1 MTALARRPLALPPGA
16 PPVLAVVGL
25 LVAWELT
32 SRLVAIGGFPDVVST
47 FRELPAILGER
58 EALVNIA
65 SSLRR
70 MALGFAIALAFAIPL
85 GLFMGRS
92 AMIARLFNPLLM
104 VTYPVPK
111 AALMPVI
118 MLWFGVGDASKLLV
132 IVLGVSLP
140 IIYHSYQG
148 ARAVEEKMLWSAR
161 AMGMSGPR
169 RLWRVVLPAALP
181 EILVGCRTGIVLA
194 LITMITSEMIAR
206 QTGAG
211 NILFNALD
219 MAQYE
224 TVYAMILVIGA
235 LGIGLDVL
243 FEQVRSWLTA
253 WAEPRHDLAV
263 APE

>member
-1 MTALARRPLALPPGA
+1 MTLARTRSALAPGLPPLL
-16 PPVLAVVGL
+16 VCLGL
-25 LVAWELT
+25 LAAWELLARFG
-32 SRLVAIGGFPDVVST
+32 SLGGMPDVLST
-47 FRELPAILGER
+47 ARELPSILGDR
-58 EALVNIA
+58 EALANIL

-70 MALGFAIALAFAIPL
+70 MALGFGIALALSVPL

-92 AMIARLFNPLLM
+92 RTVASLFNPLLM
-104 VTYPVPK
+104 MTYPVPK
-111 AALMPVI
+111 AALMPII

-140 IIYHSYQG
+140 VIYHSYQG
-148 ARAVEEKMLWSAR
+148 ARAVGEKLIWSAQ

-169 RLWRVVLPAALP
+169 RLVRVVLPAALP

-194 LITMITSEMIAR
+194 LITMVTSEMIAR

-224 TVYAMILVIGA
+224 TVYAMILVISA
-235 LGIGLDVL
+235 LGIGLDVA
-243 FEQVRSWLTA
+243 FERVRDRLTA
-253 WAEPRHDLAV
+253 WAEPRHDIGVV
-263 APE
+263 AA